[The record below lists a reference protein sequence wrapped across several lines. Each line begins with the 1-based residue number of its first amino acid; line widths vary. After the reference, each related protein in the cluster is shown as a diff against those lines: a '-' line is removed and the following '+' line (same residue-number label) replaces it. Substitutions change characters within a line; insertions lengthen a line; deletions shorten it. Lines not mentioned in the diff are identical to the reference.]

1 MLQNEIMTKTQ
12 LQFHQTQSPDRVHH
26 NLESRFSNNNNL
38 TKQLDQAIHS
48 EELNQI
54 LRTVKSLKDL
64 RNDDV
69 TTIDMM
75 LGSPFE
81 GMTTIQEFT
90 AVHIDFKLDK
100 AIEEL
105 IDELNSKK

>member
-1 MLQNEIMTKTQ
+1 M
-12 LQFHQTQSPDRVHH
+12 
-26 NLESRFSNNNNL
+26 
-38 TKQLDQAIHS
+38 
-48 EELNQI
+48 I
-54 LRTVKSLKDL
+54 LRSVKSLKDL

-69 TTIDMM
+69 TAIDSM
-75 LGSPFE
+75 LRSPFD

-105 IDELNSKK
+105 VEELNTKKQFNHPKL